1 MAIKTPVFS
10 ASNLFSFTLYL
21 SEYIYGVLFILH
33 LIYIC
38 LGQMWWHIRLNFS
51 LFCLPTNV
59 ISDLS
64 NICLLA
70 KYSQMHDFIQCILF
84 FSSKSGEW
92 DPVRRAWG
100 LGILSKWEQTQNE
113 NAFKIRTHSKW
124 ERIQNENTVKMRT
137 HSKWERIQN
146 ENTFKMRTHSKWER
160 IQNERTYA
168 KWEQPQNGNTLK
180 MTKHRLSKY
189 KTTVKIQ
196 ETHQ

>member
-10 ASNLFSFTLYL
+10 ASNLFSCTLYL

-38 LGQMWWHIRLNFS
+38 LGQIWWHIRLNFS

-70 KYSQMHDFIQCILF
+70 KYSQMHDFIQCICLSIFLF
-84 FSSKSGEW
+84 EEWGMRSSKARVGSW
-92 DPVRRAWG
+92 D
-100 LGILSKWEQTQNE
+100 
-113 NAFKIRTHSKW
+113 
-124 ERIQNENTVKMRT
+124 TVKMRET
-137 HSKWERIQN
+137 QN
-146 ENTFKMRTHSKWER
+146 ESAFKIRTHSKWER

-168 KWEQPQNGNTLK
+168 KWEQPQNGKTLE